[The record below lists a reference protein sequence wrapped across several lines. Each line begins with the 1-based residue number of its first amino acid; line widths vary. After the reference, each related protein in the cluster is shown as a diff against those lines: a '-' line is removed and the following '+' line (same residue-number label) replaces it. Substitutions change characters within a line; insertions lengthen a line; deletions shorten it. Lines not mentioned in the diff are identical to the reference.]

1 MTKHYGVDKAE
12 ERKLKQSISDN
23 ANYLLAV
30 LHKSIFDFKEITEQ
44 TNYES
49 RFKNLRNNHYTIA
62 YHDTCTQIK
71 AKDFISF
78 LPYDNKFLSVLLD
91 VQRDCEI
98 LITTLEGYHNS
109 LPGVV
114 NPSEKPEIQKY
125 LEDINK
131 QAKNC
136 AKKCLMLIEKIKTI
150 DSKNDF
156 IKLVNIPY
164 TEYESKLLKEINR
177 PNVEEINVR

>member
-1 MTKHYGVDKAE
+1 M
-12 ERKLKQSISDN
+12 
-23 ANYLLAV
+23 
-30 LHKSIFDFKEITEQ
+30 
-44 TNYES
+44 
-49 RFKNLRNNHYTIA
+49 
-62 YHDTCTQIK
+62 
-71 AKDFISF
+71 
-78 LPYDNKFLSVLLD
+78 
-91 VQRDCEI
+91 
-98 LITTLEGYHNS
+98 
-109 LPGVV
+109 PGVV